1 MKEKTK
7 YIEAIIDHAGDEDY
21 IYTPLDLCDEM
32 VSSITKLE
40 GDILVVRNLEFIYT
54 LYQKKV
60 DMNTVH
66 YSTNCDIKKQVAIQ
80 LGLDIN
86 NIYEL
91 DYNSKEINL
100 GTEEDMKFDVIIQ
113 NPPYSNDKGYNFY
126 YKSFIE
132 KSIDL
137 LNDGGKLVA
146 IHPDSWRNS
155 NKLKKFAKNIKE
167 HLVELHLKGYD
178 AFDVGTSVDWYL
190 YSKTKTSS
198 TKVYYKNGDID
209 DINLSNKEILSFSSN
224 SIPAKIISK
233 ITKENYHNGIIR
245 PKTFFNPPE
254 HSYKGKYKQ
263 CGGRQN
269 KEYKLNAT
277 SWVNNIFAYTNEPV
291 KHQFDNKV
299 VMSYIRKPRARYF
312 NDNTGSL
319 LAYYWLEDEINCNPE
334 SLVILLNSKMLWK
347 IHLELIN
354 NDNSEK
360 YIRPWFLQS
369 LNFENLDVKT
379 EDELYEHYNLT
390 EEEIAW
396 IENN

>member
-1 MKEKTK
+1 MVYKPGHFDKNKGKE
-7 YIEAIIDHAGDEDY
+7 
-21 IYTPLDLCDEM
+21 
-32 VSSITKLE
+32 V
-40 GDILVVRNLEFIYT
+40 NF
-54 LYQKKV
+54 
-60 DMNTVH
+60 NT
-66 YSTNCDIKKQVAIQ
+66 
-80 LGLDIN
+80 
-86 NIYEL
+86 
-91 DYNSKEINL
+91 
-100 GTEEDMKFDVIIQ
+100 DMKFDVIVQ

-132 KSIDL
+132 KSIDE

-155 NKLKKFAKNIKE
+155 NKLKKFANYIKE
-167 HLVELHLKGYD
+167 HLVELHLMGYD

-190 YSKTKTSS
+190 YSKIKTNN
-198 TKVYYKNGDID
+198 TNVHYKNGDID
-209 DINLSNKEILSFSSN
+209 NINLSNKEILSFSSN
-224 SIPAKIISK
+224 SIPAKIIEK
-233 ITKENYHNGIIR
+233 ITKENYNNGIIR
-245 PKTFFNPPE
+245 PKTFFKPPE

-269 KEYKLNAT
+269 KEHKLNAT
-277 SWVNNIFAYTNEPV
+277 SWVNDIFAYTNEPV
-291 KHQFDNKV
+291 KHQFDNKI

-319 LAYYWLEDEINCNPE
+319 LAYYWLENEINCNPE

-369 LNFENLDVKT
+369 LDFENLDIKT
-379 EDELYEHYNLT
+379 EEELYEHYNLT
-390 EEEIAW
+390 EEEINW
-396 IENN
+396 IEND